1 MSVVSSTWEHIPDVV
16 KGSNIGYVDKLRK
29 GRNFSSALIESFMT
43 HKHQLEP
50 AVTWLIPQ
58 KIPRRFRIIKKM
70 VLIKYKF
77 WCRSIVT
84 KWMQSIAG
92 KQKVSELWRSVV
104 LTKLRQIKNV
114 IHVHHRK
121 KKNMGICSLMIL
133 DCCALAI
140 FFQVSHCTHFLGRYT
155 LISINTKICLIYR
168 GKILL
173 LFYDDLS

>member
-121 KKNMGICSLMIL
+121 KKHGHLFTHDLGLLRSCNFLSSVTLYSFFGSLHVDI
-133 DCCALAI
+133 
-140 FFQVSHCTHFLGRYT
+140 HKH
-155 LISINTKICLIYR
+155 
-168 GKILL
+168 
-173 LFYDDLS
+173 